1 MVRRSRDLRTI
12 VGSFIEALKPK
23 VNVDRV
29 LLTGN
34 YAGGDLET
42 RSDIRL
48 IVVSRSFEGRTPT
61 ERIELMR
68 RDADRIEPRLQVWG
82 YTPGEVDGA
91 MNRTRSIPELS
102 MLLNDSRQVYPFDQR
117 AAEAP
122 GTQAAPVTTTTTFGR
137 LLTAMVTPFDAAG
150 EVDYAQAQQLARA
163 LLALGQRRRRR
174 RRHDR

>member
-1 MVRRSRDLRTI
+1 MVRRRSDLRSI
-12 VGSFIEALKPK
+12 VADFVEALKPNL
-23 VNVDRV
+23 NVDRV

-48 IVVSRSFEGRTPT
+48 VVVSRSFEGRTPT

-68 RDADRIEPRLQVWG
+68 RDANRIEPRLQLWG

-117 AAEAP
+117 AAETP
-122 GTQAAPVTTTTTFGR
+122 GT
-137 LLTAMVTPFDAAG
+137 
-150 EVDYAQAQQLARA
+150 
-163 LLALGQRRRRR
+163 
-174 RRHDR
+174 